1 MCYDGSFHDTCENW
15 CNGDRTE
22 IWQLERCRNVCNWT
36 YGGTLPLKRDSRRS
50 ERKVKQM
57 CYWFT
62 ENWSTQ
68 SKKPSRWWIIEAG
81 GSCKEFIMNLENSP
95 ITNATR
101 LVVRSCL
108 LLQRW
113 SVVIIG
119 GDCSIMIMQ
128 ILSSNVDSLSN
139 GSSATCN
146 HCYQLL

>member
-1 MCYDGSFHDTCENW
+1 
-15 CNGDRTE
+15 
-22 IWQLERCRNVCNWT
+22 
-36 YGGTLPLKRDSRRS
+36 LKRDSRRS